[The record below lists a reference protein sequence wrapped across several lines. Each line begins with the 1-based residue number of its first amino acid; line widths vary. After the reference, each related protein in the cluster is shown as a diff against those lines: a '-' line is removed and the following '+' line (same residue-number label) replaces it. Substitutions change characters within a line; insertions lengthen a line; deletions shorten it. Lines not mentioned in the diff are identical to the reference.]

1 MAIITISRQFGAGGL
16 TLGKE
21 LSKILGYAFFDQEV
35 IALVSEKAKVSKD
48 WVQAIEKEAGGR
60 LHRVVSSLMP
70 RNVVDRILKND
81 YGYIDEEIYLSVLQ
95 DVIQQIAQ
103 GGDCI
108 ILGRGSQYILNARPD
123 TFHILLIADREHR
136 LRFMESHYKLRR
148 SQAEQVVQAEDKRR
162 TNLYRK
168 INKSDYDHPGHYHA
182 TLNMSKLTI
191 DAAADM
197 VCRMVGQN

>member
-1 MAIITISRQFGAGGL
+1 MAVITISRQFGAGGL

-21 LSKILGYAFFDQEV
+21 LSNMLGYTFFDQEV
-35 IALVSEKAKVSKD
+35 IAMVSEKAKVSKD

-60 LHRVVSSLMP
+60 LHRVVNSLMP

-108 ILGRGSQYILNARPD
+108 ILGRGSQYILNARPE
-123 TFHILLIADREHR
+123 TFHVLLIADREHR
-136 LRFMESHYKLRR
+136 LRFMESRYKLRR

-182 TLNMSKLTI
+182 TLNMSMLTI